1 MNIRASVVAVVDVG
15 EFKSNL
21 INSGLK
27 SNNKLVTELSL
38 KSIIN
43 IYIYIYI

>member
-1 MNIRASVVAVVDVG
+1 MDIGASAVIIAGAG
-15 EFKSNL
+15 EFKNNL

-27 SNNKLVTELSL
+27 SNNKLVTELNL

>member
-1 MNIRASVVAVVDVG
+1 MNIGASVVAVINIG
-15 EFKSNL
+15 ESKNNL

-27 SNNKLVTELSL
+27 SNNKLVTKLNL

>member
-1 MNIRASVVAVVDVG
+1 MDIEASAVAVAGAG
-15 EFKSNL
+15 EFKGNL
-21 INSGLK
+21 INLGLK
-27 SNNKLVTELSL
+27 SNNKLVTELNL